1 MNKDKSALSNGIA
14 ASAILSAGI
23 GIFTLGV
30 SATLKA
36 SSQTIRTILSFYPP
50 TGPLSGQTTVAI
62 VIWIIAWVVLHNHW
76 KKQEVNFRKVFT
88 ITLILIALGMLMT
101 FPPLFEIFFEE
112 YE

>member
-1 MNKDKSALSNGIA
+1 MDKIKSAFSNGIA

-36 SSQTIRTILSFYPP
+36 ASQTIRTILSFYPP
-50 TGPLSGQTTVAI
+50 TGPLSGQTTAAI
-62 VIWIIAWVVLHNHW
+62 VIWMVTWIVLHNRW
-76 KKQEVNFRKVFT
+76 KKQEVNFSKVFT
-88 ITLILIALGMLMT
+88 ITLILIALGMLIA